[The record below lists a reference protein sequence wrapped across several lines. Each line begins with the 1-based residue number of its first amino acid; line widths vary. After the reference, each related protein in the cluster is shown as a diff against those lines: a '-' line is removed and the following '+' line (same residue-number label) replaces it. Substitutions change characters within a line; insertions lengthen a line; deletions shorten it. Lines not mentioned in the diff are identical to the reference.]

1 MEEILEL
8 LRDGKARSLKELCEE
23 LELSESDIKR
33 TLEFLEHN
41 GLVNR
46 VGLDNIVWKI
56 AE

>member
-23 LELSESDIKR
+23 LEFSESDIKR
-33 TLEFLEHN
+33 SLEFFEHN

-46 VGLDNIVWKI
+46 VGVDNILWKI

>member
-8 LRDGKARSLKELCEE
+8 LRDGKARSLKEFCEE